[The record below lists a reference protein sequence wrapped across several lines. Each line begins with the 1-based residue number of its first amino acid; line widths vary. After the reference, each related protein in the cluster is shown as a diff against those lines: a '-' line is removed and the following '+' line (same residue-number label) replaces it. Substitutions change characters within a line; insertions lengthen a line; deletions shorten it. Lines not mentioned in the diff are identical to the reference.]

1 MNDVKHTPGPWE
13 ASGQLI
19 LTSQLYPHA
28 NPRAQHEPNIIGEVH
43 WDYDGDHGAKESRIG
58 WTEAAANQ
66 QLMIQSPVLL
76 KTLQEAYR
84 VLAES
89 HMENGELHWVT
100 PGETLLERLSNV
112 IEDTTG
118 QKPPLPSPSA

>member
-28 NPRAQHEPNIIGEVH
+28 NPRAQHEPKIIGEVH

-66 QLMIQSPVLL
+66 QLMIAAPEMLEALKGWDIIFNNREGAFLSPLVKSCL
-76 KTLQEAYR
+76 K
-84 VLAES
+84 
-89 HMENGELHWVT
+89 
-100 PGETLLERLSNV
+100 ETLAA
-112 IEDTTG
+112 IAKATG
-118 QKPPLPSPSA
+118 QQQPVPSA

>member
-13 ASGQLI
+13 IAEH
-19 LTSQLYPHA
+19 TS
-28 NPRAQHEPNIIGEVH
+28 GEVLSQY
-43 WDYDGDHGAKESRIG
+43 WIVNPDFDNVVCRLNVCDALLQPFPDAGIVKANANLI
-58 WTEAAANQ
+58 AAAPE
-66 QLMIQSPVLL
+66 ML